1 MTRKTGKSKSQKNML
16 PAAPFRLSSADLKLA
31 DKCALNVRVPSG
43 CGWKPCTFFCKKP
56 YLKSHHWKQLPTDGI
71 LKFCLT
77 GLLGQNQRIS
87 LFHLLDVLRTICSDN
102 QFLQDLP
109 ALEKEV
115 NEVCARL
122 ERDFPISVQTISL
135 HILRHSV
142 KGIQL
147 YGPVHS
153 CWMYCYERFNSWVCQ
168 RVKNRRF
175 PEATVM
181 ETYKLFDWVQ
191 FMKLSGRLLLLDVG
205 NEQNTKETPSS

>member
-1 MTRKTGKSKSQKNML
+1 ML
-16 PAAPFRLSSADLKLA
+16 QLA
-31 DKCALNVRVPSG
+31 
-43 CGWKPCTFFCKKP
+43 
-56 YLKSHHWKQLPTDGI
+56 TDGI
-71 LKFCLT
+71 LKFCLR

-87 LFHLLDVLRTICSDN
+87 LFHLLDVLGTICSDN

-122 ERDFPISVQTISL
+122 ERDFPISVQVCTLYTCTLFGITKELKCSNSTYSDG

-181 ETYKLFDWVQ
+181 ETYKVSPRIQCRF
-191 FMKLSGRLLLLDVG
+191 
-205 NEQNTKETPSS
+205 E